1 MAETLEAACR
11 RRGLWAPVLLVGAD
25 ERVERFRHPL
35 PTETR
40 IAGRAL
46 LAISA
51 ERGGL
56 FANHTA
62 IVELEEPTPE
72 LRRRCEACEEILRRM
87 REEATRPGRTLAEVF
102 DDCRRFYAG
111 AGYPDEWRLHHQG
124 GLTGYGSR
132 EVIATPS
139 TNHVIA
145 PGQAFAWNPSITGAK
160 AEQTFVL
167 TEAGPE
173 IVTGA

>member
-1 MAETLEAACR
+1 
-11 RRGLWAPVLLVGAD
+11 
-25 ERVERFRHPL
+25 
-35 PTETR
+35 
-40 IAGRAL
+40 
-46 LAISA
+46 
-51 ERGGL
+51 
-56 FANHTA
+56 
-62 IVELEEPTPE
+62 
-72 LRRRCEACEEILRRM
+72 
-87 REEATRPGRTLAEVF
+87 VF